1 MQAAT
6 LWVSTNLLVAAA
18 IRERTPM
25 LKHDLISLFTGTIVV
40 VMLVA
45 IRLCAVG

>member
-1 MQAAT
+1 MGPRKGR
-6 LWVSTNLLVAAA
+6 N
-18 IRERTPM
+18 EM
-25 LKHDLISLFTGTIVV
+25 LKQDYTGFFTGLIVV